1 MRCFG
6 YGGLKIVA
14 GREPG
19 GLNTSEIAASERKTT
34 KQIQETFWILEEQL
48 SLLLRYWC
56 FYNLHWRTSHHWHVG
71 SKFRSAPHVS
81 DSYVV
86 TAEDLIAFR
95 FRCYVRYEYK
105 ITALERLLSR
115 NSYSAADAASALL
128 LRIRAPHDRFSSE
141 SSAMLLLSS
150 SATWS
155 SHDLL
160 QQDLS
165 SCSCASTWI
174 CRFVR

>member
-1 MRCFG
+1 MGLTRLKSPLLKGKQLNKYRKHSEYWKNSLACFFVIDVSTI
-6 YGGLKIVA
+6 YIGGLPITDMWGPNLDRPHMSVTHTWLLQ
-14 GREPG
+14 R
-19 GLNTSEIAASERKTT
+19 I
-34 KQIQETFWILEEQL
+34 
-48 SLLLRYWC
+48 SLR
-56 FYNLHWRTSHHWHVG
+56 FG
-71 SKFRSAPHVS
+71 S
-81 DSYVV
+81 DV
-86 TAEDLIAFR
+86 T
-95 FRCYVRYEYK
+95 YEYK

-115 NSYSAADAASALL
+115 NSYSAAADASALL

-155 SHDLL
+155 SQHLL

-174 CRFVR
+174 AGL